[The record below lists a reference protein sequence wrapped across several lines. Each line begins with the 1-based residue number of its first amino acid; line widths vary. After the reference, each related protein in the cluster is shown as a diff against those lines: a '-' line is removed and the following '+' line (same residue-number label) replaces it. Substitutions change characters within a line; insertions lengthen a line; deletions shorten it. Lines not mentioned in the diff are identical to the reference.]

1 MKTTVKNTLLA
12 TVGAAAAFGGA
23 TAVASADTVTVKSG
37 DTLYSIAKANGV
49 SVDELASINKV
60 TNPDLIFVGQNLELS
75 KDASAPAT
83 TQAAPQVSAKPAAAT
98 QQVAATPAAS
108 ASHAVTDASNTY
120 PAGQCTWFVKN
131 AAPWAGNYWGNA
143 TNWAASAAAAGF
155 SVSGTPQ
162 VGSIAVFGA
171 GVGGAD
177 PVYGHV
183 AMVDA
188 VNPDRTITISEGN
201 YGGMAYHTRTISAA
215 GLQFIN

>member
-23 TAVASADTVTVKSG
+23 TAVASADSVTVKSG
-37 DTLYSIAKANGV
+37 DTLYSIAQANGV
-49 SVDELASINKV
+49 SVDELASINNV
-60 TNPDLIFVGQNLELS
+60 TNPNLIFVGQNLELT
-75 KDASAPAT
+75 KGASET
-83 TQAAPQVSAKPAAAT
+83 AAPQVSAKP
-98 QQVAATPAAS
+98 VAATTEQVATTLVAS

-177 PVYGHV
+177 SVYGHV

-188 VNPDRTITISEGN
+188 VNPDGTITISEGN
-201 YGGMAYHTRTISAA
+201 YAGMAYHTRTISAS

>member
-23 TAVASADTVTVKSG
+23 TAVASADSVTVKSG
-37 DTLYSIAKANGV
+37 DTLYSIAQANGV
-49 SVDELASINKV
+49 SVDELASINNV
-60 TNPDLIFVGQNLELS
+60 TNPNLIFVGQNLELT
-75 KDASAPAT
+75 KGASET
-83 TQAAPQVSAKPAAAT
+83 AAPQVSAKP
-98 QQVAATPAAS
+98 VAATTEQVATTSVAS

-177 PVYGHV
+177 SVYGHV

-188 VNPDRTITISEGN
+188 VNPEGTITISEGN
-201 YGGMAYHTRTISAA
+201 YAGMAYHTRTISAA

>member
-1 MKTTVKNTLLA
+1 MNTTVKNTLLA

-23 TAVASADTVTVKSG
+23 TAVASADSVTVKSG

-49 SVDELASINKV
+49 SVDELASINNV
-60 TNPDLIFVGQNLELS
+60 TNPNLIFVGQSLELS
-75 KDASAPAT
+75 KNASAPKQT
-83 TQAAPQVSAKPAAAT
+83 TVKPAAT
-98 QQVAATPAAS
+98 QQQVAAKPVAS
-108 ASHAVTDASNTY
+108 ASHAVMDASNTY

-131 AAPWAGNYWGNA
+131 AAPWVGNNWGNA
-143 TNWAASAAAAGF
+143 TNWSASAAAAGF
-155 SVSGTPQ
+155 SVSGTPK
-162 VGSIAVFGA
+162 VGSVAVFGA

-188 VNPDRTITISEGN
+188 VNPDGTITISEGN
-201 YGGMAYHTRTISAA
+201 YAGMAYHTRTISTA

>member
-23 TAVASADTVTVKSG
+23 TAVASADSVTVKSG
-37 DTLYSIAKANGV
+37 DTLYSIAQANGV
-49 SVDELASINKV
+49 SVDELASINNV
-60 TNPDLIFVGQNLELS
+60 TNPNLIFVGQNLELT
-75 KDASAPAT
+75 KGASET
-83 TQAAPQVSAKPAAAT
+83 AAPQVSAKPAAAT

-177 PVYGHV
+177 SVYGHV

-188 VNPDRTITISEGN
+188 VNPDGTITISEGN
-201 YGGMAYHTRTISAA
+201 YAGMAYHTRTISAA